1 MTAQTRVSLG
11 LSLPVTATSFVGRKE
26 EARQTKRLLGAER
39 VVTILGPGGV
49 GKTRLALH
57 VADELRRIYAEGVW
71 LVELADV
78 RDGSLLAQSVAER
91 LGVQE
96 RSRDPID
103 AVISHLNR
111 RQILI
116 VLDNCEHVIDE
127 CALFV
132 GLLVKSCPGLRVLA
146 TSRQSLGVS
155 GEVTMP
161 LPPLSAPDDGDVPTE
176 PTADQALLYDS
187 VRLFADRA
195 RAILPS
201 FELHRGNA
209 AQVASLCGRL
219 DGLPLAIE
227 LAAARIRILTP
238 AQIEERLASRYRLLI
253 SRNRTAPPRQQT
265 LRALVDW
272 SYQLCTDQERLMW
285 ARLSAFSGGF
295 VLEAAERVCS
305 GEGLDPADVLDVIDS
320 LVDKSLLVAEAAD
333 GVRRLRVLETIR
345 EYGAERLAESAE
357 QDLVRQRHRD
367 WCADL
372 ARAFAD
378 SWLGPDQVRLV
389 ARLAREHPNLRVA
402 LDYCLGESQDPL
414 TALGIITKLE
424 DYWGIRG
431 LNAEFRY
438 WLDRA
443 LPLAGDPSPQRL
455 AGLRAAGWS
464 ALLQEDIDADLPML
478 EEAARLV
485 DEVGG
490 HTDKAYLAHMWGL
503 AGFFTGDLQQAATFA
518 ESALADFRQAGDLRG
533 ELFSLFLLGLARGLC
548 GDRDRGLALLEEA
561 ISTST
566 QVEDIYWRGWAWWA
580 VCVIETGSGHLAQA
594 EDSGKQALAL
604 HRELDNRL
612 AIAVTVDALACVA
625 ARTNRHTR
633 AATIFGIGD
642 RLASEVGTDPSKNAT
657 LGAIHD
663 EHVLI
668 SRGALGDDA
677 YDEAF
682 SNGRKLPDDA
692 ALDLALETESES
704 EPEQSPEMRAR
715 RVVLSGPL
723 TRREREIAEL
733 VASGLSNRDIAERLV
748 LSPRTTE
755 GHVENILRK
764 LGFRSRAQIAAW
776 VTSQHELD

>member
-1 MTAQTRVSLG
+1 MTAQTRASLG
-11 LSLPVTATSFVGRKE
+11 LPLPVTTTSFVGRKE
-26 EARQTKRLLGAER
+26 EASQTKRLLGAER

-57 VADELRRIYAEGVW
+57 VAGELRRVYADGVW

-96 RSRDPID
+96 RSRDPIE
-103 AVISHLNR
+103 ALISHVGDH
-111 RQILI
+111 QILI

-127 CALFV
+127 CAHFV

-146 TSRQSLGVS
+146 TSRQSLGTS
-155 GEVTMP
+155 GEVTLP
-161 LPPLSAPDDGDVPTE
+161 LPPLSAPDDADVPSE
-176 PTADQALLYDS
+176 PTAEQALRYDS
-187 VRLFADRA
+187 VQLFADRA
-195 RAILPS
+195 RAMMPS
-201 FELHRGNA
+201 FELNRGNA

-238 AQIEERLASRYRLLI
+238 AQIEERLASRYQLLI

-285 ARLSAFSGGF
+285 ARLSVFSGGF
-295 VLEAAERVCS
+295 VLEAAERVCT
-305 GEGLDPADVLDVIDS
+305 GDGLDPADVLDVIDS
-320 LVDKSLLVAEAAD
+320 LVDKSLLVAEECD
-333 GVRRLRVLETIR
+333 GVRRFRVLETIR

-367 WCADL
+367 WVADL
-372 ARAFAD
+372 ARDFVD

-389 ARLAREHPNLRVA
+389 SRMSREHPNLRVA
-402 LDYCLGESQDPL
+402 LDYCLSEARDPL
-414 TALGIITKLE
+414 TALGIVTKLE

-431 LNAEFRY
+431 LNAEFGY

-443 LPLAGDPSPQRL
+443 LPLADDPSPQRL

-478 EEAARLV
+478 DEAARLV

-490 HTDKAYLAHMWGL
+490 RTDKAYLAHMLGL
-503 AGFFTGDLQQAATFA
+503 AAFFTGDLEQAATLA
-518 ESALADFRQAGDLRG
+518 ESALADLRQAGDLRG
-533 ELFSLFLLGLARGLC
+533 ELFSLFLLGLARGLS
-548 GDRDRGLALLEEA
+548 GDRDRGLALLEES

-566 QVEDIYWRGWAWWA
+566 QVGDIYWRGWAWWA
-580 VCVIETGSGHLAQA
+580 VCVIETGSGNLSRA
-594 EDSGKQALAL
+594 EESGKQALAL
-604 HRELDNRL
+604 HRRLDNRL
-612 AIAVTVDALACVA
+612 AIAVTVDALAVVA
-625 ARTNRHTR
+625 ARTDRHER

-668 SRGALGDDA
+668 ARAALDDHE

-682 SNGRKLPDDA
+682 RIGRSLPDDA
-692 ALDLALETESES
+692 ALDLVLEIKPDQSQ
-704 EPEQSPEMRAR
+704 EPKVARAGSP
-715 RVVLSGPL
+715 GPL
-723 TRREREIAEL
+723 TRREREIAEF
-733 VASGLSNRDIAERLV
+733 VAIGLSNKDIAARLV